1 MTINFFEDRDLEII
15 HQATLKILE
24 NPGMKIRVP
33 EFLKVLEGKGAKIN
47 KSSQTVQFPP
57 KLVEETIELTKQQIQ
72 KGNKQKVLDG
82 VVSSI
87 KGEDEIH
94 VKLGGSCIGY
104 LDWRK
109 QVVREPGEVEL
120 TNLVQLGEVLPEVK
134 TVGSPVMYFR
144 EKDGRRVDSRLQTIK
159 TAALIAKNTSK
170 PGPNEVWNIKELQF
184 LIEIGKVV
192 KGGWEEYKK
201 NPCFILSKETISPL
215 TLDNNAGEILLA
227 IAKKGLPCTI
237 IPMPLTGISSPI
249 TPASN
254 IAVANAEILG
264 TMTAIKAACPEAP
277 PVAAGVISGIMDM
290 STANASFAAPE
301 TVLQDIGLSELH
313 ERKYGFNLGIGT
325 GYTDGKYPG
334 IQTSLEKAFK
344 FLVSSLTGRVEY
356 AVGMLEGGK
365 VFSPEQ
371 VLIDIEM
378 VKLLHQFL
386 KGIDV
391 TKETLAVD
399 VIRSVGIG
407 GNFLSEKHT
416 VDNFRK
422 VMWFPQFLDRT
433 LSGGLKSD
441 QKADILEKVHEK
453 WNNFITNY
461 KPYQIEKEK
470 AREIDNILC
479 LSEKV
484 LLT

>member
-1 MTINFFEDRDLEII
+1 MINFFEDCDLELI
-15 HQATLKILE
+15 HRATLRILE
-24 NPGMKIRVP
+24 SPGMKIRSP
-33 EFLKVLEGKGAKIN
+33 ELLKALESKGAKVN
-47 KSSQTVQFPP
+47 ECSQIVQFPA
-57 KLVEETIELTKQQIQ
+57 KLVEEMIELAQQQIQ

-87 KGEDEIH
+87 KGESGIH

-104 LDWRK
+104 LDWGK
-109 QVVREPGEVEL
+109 QVVREPSEVEL
-120 TNLVQLGEVLPEVK
+120 MNLVQLGQALPEVK

-144 EKDGRRVDSRLQTIK
+144 EKDGRRVDPRLQTVK
-159 TAALIAKNTSK
+159 TAGLIAKYTSK
-170 PGPNEVWNIKELQF
+170 PGPNEVWNTKELEF
-184 LIEIGKVV
+184 LVEIGKVV
-192 KGGWEEYKK
+192 RGGWEEYRK

-215 TLDNNAGEILLA
+215 TLDKDAGEILLA
-227 IAKKGLPCTI
+227 IAKKGLPATI
-237 IPMPLTGISSPI
+237 IPMPLTGVSSPV

-254 IAVANAEILG
+254 VAVANAEILG
-264 TMTAIKAACPEAP
+264 TMTAIEAACPEAP

-301 TVLQDIGLSELH
+301 AVLQDIGLAELH
-313 ERKYGFNLGIGT
+313 ERKYGFSLGIGT

-334 IQTSLEKAFK
+334 IQSSLEKAFK

-371 VLIDIEM
+371 ALIDIET
-378 VKLLHQFL
+378 VKLINQFL
-386 KGIDV
+386 KGIEV
-391 TKETLAVD
+391 SEETLAVD

-416 VDNFRK
+416 VDNFK
-422 VMWFPQFLDRT
+422 KIMWFPQFLDRT
-433 LSGGLKSD
+433 LSRGLKND
-441 QKADILEKVHEK
+441 QKSDILENAHET
-453 WNNFITNY
+453 WSNFVTNY
-461 KPYQIEKEK
+461 EPYQIEKEK
-470 AREIDNILC
+470 AREINKILR

-484 LLT
+484 LLA

>member
-1 MTINFFEDRDLEII
+1 
-15 HQATLKILE
+15 
-24 NPGMKIRVP
+24 MKIRSP
-33 EFLKVLEGKGAKIN
+33 ELLKALGNKGAKVN
-47 KSSQTVQFPP
+47 KSGQIVQFPSE
-57 KLVEETIELTKQQIQ
+57 LVEEMIESAQQQIQ

-87 KGEDEIH
+87 KGEREIH

-104 LDWRK
+104 LDWGK

-120 TNLVQLGEVLPEVK
+120 TNLVELGEALPEVK

-144 EKDGRRVDSRLQTIK
+144 ERDGRRVDPRLQTVK
-159 TAALIAKNTSK
+159 TAALIAKHTSK
-170 PGPNEVWNIKELQF
+170 PGPNEVWNVKELEF
-184 LIEIGKVV
+184 LVEIGKVV
-192 KGGWEEYKK
+192 RGGWEEYNK

-215 TLDNNAGEILLA
+215 ILDKDAGEILLA
-227 IAKKGLPCTI
+227 IARKGLPGTI
-237 IPMPLTGISSPI
+237 IPMPLTGVSSPV
-249 TPASN
+249 TLASN
-254 IAVANAEILG
+254 ITVANAEILG
-264 TMTAIKAACPEAP
+264 TMTAIKAACPEAR

-301 TVLQDIGLSELH
+301 AALQDIGLAELH

-371 VLIDIEM
+371 VLIDIETVNM
-378 VKLLHQFL
+378 IGQFL
-386 KGIDV
+386 KGIEV
-391 TKETLAVD
+391 SEETLAAE

-422 VMWFPQFLDRT
+422 AMWFPQFFDRT
-433 LSGGLKSD
+433 LSTALKNDRKS
-441 QKADILEKVHEK
+441 DILEKSHEK
-453 WNNFITNY
+453 WSDFIANY
-461 KPYQIEKEK
+461 EPYQIEKEK
-470 AREIDNILC
+470 AREINKILR

-484 LLT
+484 LLA